1 METEQIMDI
10 YDKHNRVVDYGYS
23 VYFWDDGRG
32 MFYNAYNNYCC
43 IYDVCGKKGG
53 IKLWINY
60 YG

>member
-1 METEQIMDI
+1 MDI
-10 YDKHNRVVDYGYS
+10 YDNHNRVVDYGYS